1 MLKWLYL
8 GCIESNKI
16 YYFILTVSFYLLNV
30 APGTRVTVYTAHIC
44 TSHIAIRPCCS
55 KPCHCPKRT
64 TFITSLSS
72 MIPPD
77 HHLSSFQLTT
87 TSALTQLSNPLR
99 SVSHWL
105 VSPCFNCLS
114 STSCPHSRSSP
125 AGTPWSI
132 IATLS
137 RISSAR
143 SPLSRISLY
152 SPEKTSN
159 LVNYNGRP
167 APVTLKEAEGKF
179 AHMATGRTSN
189 ATYWTQVLP

>member
-77 HHLSSFQLTT
+77 HLLSSFQLTT

-105 VSPCFNCLS
+105 VSPCF
-114 STSCPHSRSSP
+114 
-125 AGTPWSI
+125 
-132 IATLS
+132 IA
-137 RISSAR
+137 
-143 SPLSRISLY
+143 SPLPHVL
-152 SPEKTSN
+152 T
-159 LVNYNGRP
+159 P
-167 APVTLKEAEGKF
+167 APPLLGLHGPSSQPCLVYLQLALLALSFHCIHLRKPQT
-179 AHMATGRTSN
+179 
-189 ATYWTQVLP
+189 